1 MRRKIIIRSIV
12 ATISSLLL
20 LFVSYLYNNHPYP
33 SLDDIEH
40 YSWLEYIQK
49 SVFGVEP
56 CNDSVVYINVA
67 YDKQLI
73 NLCDS
78 NNIPLG
84 NIDITNRR
92 SLIKFLR
99 LLKKEPSYKYIFLDV
114 RFEKGYAD
122 NSLFD
127 ANDSLRKTVDETL
140 FSEIIHTPRL
150 VAATHDDLNP
160 ACDSILPKLALSD
173 YKSTIITTNFVRYE
187 YLHGNQVS
195 VPLYIY
201 SDCTGHKFS
210 KWGPFI
216 FDNGNLC
223 HNCPFL
229 RIPHSFSK
237 QDETN
242 VLNLGTD
249 ILDEESGIG
258 SDIIELVKGK
268 YVIIGNMVNDQHD
281 TYIGLQP
288 GCYISYIA
296 FDSLMKQK
304 HLVNW
309 WSVLIVGVL
318 YFIITF
324 LLYSK
329 LSILAHFPYLKKLD
343 SKIIRFILSFIGI
356 AFVIYCITDVIY
368 LFTGETFCIWIP
380 SMYFTVFR
388 AIINNK

>member
-99 LLKKEPSYKYIFLDV
+99 LLKKEASYKYIFLDV

-140 FSEIIHTPRL
+140 FSAPR
-150 VAATHDDLNP
+150 
-160 ACDSILPKLALSD
+160 
-173 YKSTIITTNFVRYE
+173 R
-187 YLHGNQVS
+187 
-195 VPLYIY
+195 
-201 SDCTGHKFS
+201 
-210 KWGPFI
+210 
-216 FDNGNLC
+216 
-223 HNCPFL
+223 
-229 RIPHSFSK
+229 
-237 QDETN
+237 
-242 VLNLGTD
+242 
-249 ILDEESGIG
+249 
-258 SDIIELVKGK
+258 
-268 YVIIGNMVNDQHD
+268 
-281 TYIGLQP
+281 
-288 GCYISYIA
+288 
-296 FDSLMKQK
+296 
-304 HLVNW
+304 
-309 WSVLIVGVL
+309 
-318 YFIITF
+318 
-324 LLYSK
+324 
-329 LSILAHFPYLKKLD
+329 FPP
-343 SKIIRFILSFIGI
+343 R
-356 AFVIYCITDVIY
+356 
-368 LFTGETFCIWIP
+368 GEQ
-380 SMYFTVFR
+380 
-388 AIINNK
+388 

>member
-12 ATISSLLL
+12 ATISSLLS

-84 NIDITNRR
+84 NVDITNRR

-99 LLKKEPSYKYIFLDV
+99 LLKKEASYKYIFLDV

-150 VAATHDDLNP
+150 VLPATPFCQSSPSATISQLSSP
-160 ACDSILPKLALSD
+160 QILYA
-173 YKSTIITTNFVRYE
+173 TNIFTE
-187 YLHGNQVS
+187 
-195 VPLYIY
+195 
-201 SDCTGHKFS
+201 TKF
-210 KWGPFI
+210 
-216 FDNGNLC
+216 LC
-223 HNCPFL
+223 HSISTATALDTSSANGD
-229 RIPHSFSK
+229 HSFL
-237 QDETN
+237 T
-242 VLNLGTD
+242 TA
-249 ILDEESGIG
+249 IFA
-258 SDIIELVKGK
+258 
-268 YVIIGNMVNDQHD
+268 
-281 TYIGLQP
+281 T
-288 GCYISYIA
+288 
-296 FDSLMKQK
+296 
-304 HLVNW
+304 
-309 WSVLIVGVL
+309 IVH
-318 YFIITF
+318 
-324 LLYSK
+324 SCE
-329 LSILAHFPYLKKLD
+329 FP
-343 SKIIRFILSFIGI
+343 
-356 AFVIYCITDVIY
+356 
-368 LFTGETFCIWIP
+368 IP
-380 SMYFTVFR
+380 SQSKTRQMC
-388 AIINNK
+388 

>member
-99 LLKKEPSYKYIFLDV
+99 LLKKEASYKYIFLDV

-160 ACDSILPKLALSD
+160 ACDSILPATISQLSSPQIL
-173 YKSTIITTNFVRYE
+173 YATNIFTE
-187 YLHGNQVS
+187 
-195 VPLYIY
+195 
-201 SDCTGHKFS
+201 TKF
-210 KWGPFI
+210 
-216 FDNGNLC
+216 LC
-223 HNCPFL
+223 HSISTATAPDTSSANGD
-229 RIPHSFSK
+229 HSFL
-237 QDETN
+237 T
-242 VLNLGTD
+242 TA
-249 ILDEESGIG
+249 IFA
-258 SDIIELVKGK
+258 
-268 YVIIGNMVNDQHD
+268 
-281 TYIGLQP
+281 T
-288 GCYISYIA
+288 
-296 FDSLMKQK
+296 
-304 HLVNW
+304 
-309 WSVLIVGVL
+309 IVH
-318 YFIITF
+318 
-324 LLYSK
+324 SCE
-329 LSILAHFPYLKKLD
+329 FP
-343 SKIIRFILSFIGI
+343 
-356 AFVIYCITDVIY
+356 
-368 LFTGETFCIWIP
+368 IP
-380 SMYFTVFR
+380 SQSKTRRMC
-388 AIINNK
+388 